1 LNNNMEIIELE
12 NGLRL
17 IIVDEIDFQNKKY
30 VRVAKFNNDGNDILE
45 DTYVYEKDDNNL
57 VEITDN
63 YLLEM
68 ILNIFESRKWA

>member
-1 LNNNMEIIELE
+1 MNNNMEIIELE

-68 ILNIFESRKWA
+68 ILNIFESRK

>member
-1 LNNNMEIIELE
+1 MNNNMEIIELE

-63 YLLEM
+63 YLLEIVIKM
-68 ILNIFESRKWA
+68 FENRK